1 MVFQVDD
8 CGKLVELTLKSTR
21 FSKSAVNYG
30 ASKFWSIFRNSSKNI
45 VEIAFLFRGTVTQK
59 RTGCFEKGGYRA
71 NKLLFWI
78 FPLGGV
84 GDTEKNLSYTSFF
97 SGTPSFCYEFFTT
110 TKYSKIKKFG
120 FCLFTKLIVATSSNQ
135 SKLFPITDKILIG
148 LNLKKKISQQFR
160 QLWTQLSVFSGNFM
174 LLAISMNERVSDV
187 EKMAH

>member
-1 MVFQVDD
+1 MVFKFDD
-8 CGKLVELTLKSTR
+8 CGKLVEFTLKSTK

-84 GDTEKNLSYTSFF
+84 GDTEKNLSYSSFF
-97 SGTPSFCYEFFTT
+97 SGTPSFCTQHNCYARRQQQTG
-110 TKYSKIKKFG
+110 KQSRNICRKSNLS
-120 FCLFTKLIVATSSNQ
+120 LFT
-135 SKLFPITDKILIG
+135 LFIWE
-148 LNLKKKISQQFR
+148 ISPLTIQ
-160 QLWTQLSVFSGNFM
+160 
-174 LLAISMNERVSDV
+174 EC
-187 EKMAH
+187 

>member
-1 MVFQVDD
+1 MVFKVDY
-8 CGKLVELTLKSTR
+8 CGKLVEFTLKWIK

-84 GDTEKNLSYTSFF
+84 GDTEKNLSYSSFF
-97 SGTPSFCYEFFTT
+97 SGTPSFCALFKVYLDYLPKTSC
-110 TKYSKIKKFG
+110 YSPLRLSDELIWLQSSPKRAVNLSRVELAKFSILSINDA
-120 FCLFTKLIVATSSNQ
+120 CVKSHVA
-135 SKLFPITDKILIG
+135 FAG
-148 LNLKKKISQQFR
+148 
-160 QLWTQLSVFSGNFM
+160 WTQ
-174 LLAISMNERVSDV
+174 VSC
-187 EKMAH
+187 

>member
-1 MVFQVDD
+1 MVFKVDD
-8 CGKLVELTLKSTR
+8 CGKLIEFSLKLTK

-84 GDTEKNLSYTSFF
+84 GDTEKNLSYSSFF
-97 SGTPSFCYEFFTT
+97 SGTPSLWLNSQKVLPLDCYI
-110 TKYSKIKKFG
+110 KIRWWQ
-120 FCLFTKLIVATSSNQ
+120 KLCDVS
-135 SKLFPITDKILIG
+135 PITPPIRLYILM
-148 LNLKKKISQQFR
+148 KR
-160 QLWTQLSVFSGNFM
+160 
-174 LLAISMNERVSDV
+174 
-187 EKMAH
+187 